1 MRPSLSKM
9 CLAIAALM
17 LGTFTAAGQLKDVKL
32 ESFAWMA
39 GCWEM
44 SVTQR
49 NMTITEQWMRPAG
62 GTIIGMGR
70 TLAGDRT
77 AMFEYLRIEQEGDA
91 ISYIA
96 KPSQNREET
105 VFKLV
110 KAAEGEFVFENLEHD
125 FPQRII
131 YRREGSDGMFARIEG
146 TRNGELRGIDLPK
159 RRVKCD

>member
-1 MRPSLSKM
+1 MLGSLS
-9 CLAIAALM
+9 
-17 LGTFTAAGQLKDVKL
+17 AAGQLKDVKI

-44 SVTQR
+44 SVPQR

-70 TLAGDRT
+70 TLAGERT
-77 AMFEYLRIEQEGDA
+77 AMFEYLRIVQEGDE

-96 KPSQNREET
+96 KPSQNRDGT

-110 KAAEGEFVFENLEHD
+110 KAAEGEAVFENPEHD

-131 YRREGSDGMFARIEG
+131 YRREGPDGMFARIEG
-146 TRNGELRGIDLPK
+146 TRNGEFRGIDFLK
-159 RRVKCD
+159 KRVKCD